1 VPGEF
6 YEFRVLAID
15 CNNGETGAAPV
26 SPVIEFP
33 LSSEAFYKKTDFK
46 FYPNPAYDYLN
57 FVSILTNSEV
67 QISDLAGKILS
78 GSSFLSQDN
87 PIKIAHLSPGI
98 FLVSVKSGTST
109 KTQKF
114 IKN

>member
-26 SPVIEFP
+26 SPVIKFP
-33 LSSEAFYKKTDFK
+33 LSSEAVYKKTDFK

-57 FVSILTNSEV
+57 FVSISINSEV

-78 GSSFLSQDN
+78 RSSFLSQDN
-87 PIKIAHLSPGI
+87 SVKIAHLSPGI
-98 FLVSVKSGTST
+98 FLVSVRSGTSANA
-109 KTQKF
+109 K
-114 IKN
+114 IY